1 MGLDFSP
8 LGTGKGITE
17 GIVGYDTVTGEK
29 LDLATRIIGAIP
41 IANGIFK
48 TGRRAIKFLK
58 PAKKVETVLA
68 DGSKVV
74 LNVDTT
80 IKTANKAQEII
91 SSSGTTKV
99 IDKTTD
105 ITKASKNVEKVS
117 DVSKNI
123 TDKVK
128 NPLQD
133 VSNIVDWNP
142 VKKVDSSGEYLMNV
156 LKNNKTNY
164 YLDYKVAGYY
174 ASDIRNMTLT
184 KFSEIGVKG
193 KVKGKNVRMLIGDAK
208 DAYSFYRARVVE
220 IYKSYPKGIELVNGV
235 PVEQ

>member
-1 MGLDFSP
+1 M
-8 LGTGKGITE
+8 ITLKINE
-17 GIVGYDTVTGEK
+17 AILGYDTITGEK
-29 LDLATRIIGAIP
+29 LDLVTRTIGIIPVFDDIY
-41 IANGIFK
+41 K
-48 TGRRAIKFLK
+48 TGRSGIKLLT
-58 PAKKVETVLA
+58 PTREVEAVLV
-68 DGSKVV
+68 DGTKAVV
-74 LNVDTT
+74 NIDDT
-80 IKTANKAQEII
+80 IKTANKTQEII

-99 IDKTTD
+99 VAKETKVIDKATD

>member
-1 MGLDFSP
+1 MGIA
-8 LGTGKGITE
+8 KGITE
-17 GIVGYDTVTGEK
+17 AILGYDTITGEK

-74 LNVDTT
+74 LNVDDT
-80 IKTANKAQEII
+80 IKTANKTQEII

-99 IDKTTD
+99 VAKETKVIDKATD

-133 VSNIVDWNP
+133 VSNIVDRNL
-142 VKKVDSSGEYLMNV
+142 KKVDSSGEYLMNV
-156 LKNNKTNY
+156 LNDNKTNY

-184 KFSEIGVKG
+184 KFSEIGVKRDES
-193 KVKGKNVRMLIGDAK
+193 NI
-208 DAYSFYRARVVE
+208 
-220 IYKSYPKGIELVNGV
+220 
-235 PVEQ
+235 